1 MLKIFQL
8 GILGQFSVDAFQNRT
23 VTTITTSA
31 SSVGSSSDGC
41 NSKCAEISKIT
52 EREAELGA
60 VAKVEHLS
68 HVAAILVGVDEVRV
82 VVHPRRLA
90 AEAVDLRG
98 RGL

>member
-1 MLKIFQL
+1 MFEIFEL
-8 GILGQFSVDAFQNRT
+8 GILGQLSVDAFQNWAVASFTSCVCSGSNWRDPEGAE
-23 VTTITTSA
+23 VTQ
-31 SSVGSSSDGC
+31 V
-41 NSKCAEISKIT
+41 T
-52 EREAELGA
+52 EGQAELGA

-82 VVHPRRLA
+82 VVHSSRLA